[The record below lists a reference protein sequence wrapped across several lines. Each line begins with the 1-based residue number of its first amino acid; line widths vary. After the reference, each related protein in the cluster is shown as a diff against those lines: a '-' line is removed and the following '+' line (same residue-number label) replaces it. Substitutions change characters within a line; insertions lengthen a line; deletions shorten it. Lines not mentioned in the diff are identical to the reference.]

1 MNEILIFPD
10 PRLRKIAAPITN
22 VDGSTV
28 KMLDDML
35 ATMYQA
41 PGIGLAANQVD
52 LQLQLVVMDISDEQ
66 NQPLFLINPKII
78 ESYGDYQMNEG
89 CLSVPGFFEP
99 VRRKEQVLVSAINRD
114 GEPFEMEAEGLLAV
128 CIQHELDHL
137 QGKLFVDH
145 LSSLKRSRI
154 KASLVKQLRKD
165 RD

>member
-78 ESYGDYQMNEG
+78 ESYGDYLFLAFLNRSGARSRCSSAQSTETANLLRWKPKACWLSVFSMNLIISRAS
-89 CLSVPGFFEP
+89 CLSTISL
-99 VRRKEQVLVSAINRD
+99 RSSAR
-114 GEPFEMEAEGLLAV
+114 ASR
-128 CIQHELDHL
+128 HL
-137 QGKLFVDH
+137 W
-145 LSSLKRSRI
+145 SSSYARTETE
-154 KASLVKQLRKD
+154 
-165 RD
+165 